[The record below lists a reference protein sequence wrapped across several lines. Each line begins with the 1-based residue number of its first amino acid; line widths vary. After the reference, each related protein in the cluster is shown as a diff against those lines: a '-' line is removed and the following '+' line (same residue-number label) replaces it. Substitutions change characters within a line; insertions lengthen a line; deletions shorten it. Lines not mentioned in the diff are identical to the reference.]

1 MKRAAAHWMEI
12 FRVPPPPPSWGA
24 ARLSHLS
31 AAVPFLQS
39 MGHEMAL
46 AVSCDTDREKPISG
60 PAL

>member
-12 FRVPPPPPSWGA
+12 YRALPLLRGA